1 MKKLIAVLAVLAMV
15 TTAVFAQAT
24 VAGTVETRFSVV
36 RGNLSDGDSDLVMGG
51 LAGAAGAGAI
61 GAAWLQLSGTN
72 PDGTLGGLWR
82 LRNNDIVRGDEAWF
96 HRAFVWW
103 RPVQP
108 VRIWLGIDQ
117 DGLFDTAHFA
127 GWGFHAGDNDYMF
140 NHHWDFWRRVFPGN
154 WDGFGMAFSFTN
166 FGVDGLA
173 LNLVLPTGQRN
184 WPQARNDR
192 VTRYLTVQQMLAA
205 FRLHGTYLLP
215 GIGTIQFT
223 YNAPGGIMNIE
234 ASHGL
239 AGYPHSGTALNQ
251 YQPTWGETTN
261 FGQAGLSFLLT
272 ALDFGNLLFGG
283 AVVIPDADRFMD
295 LHVGAA
301 LDMPTL
307 VPGLMGLRF
316 RVGSNISGDNYRPA
330 FITGN
335 LMPIVSLGP
344 GSLMFDLGLSVQVGA
359 LDSSPA
365 SETHR
370 EPLGFD
376 AERDLGWSVKPVYR
390 LPLASGAFSIGLH
403 VWSGVQRGGNASLT
417 GNNDIHIHVPMLLRF
432 SF

>member
-1 MKKLIAVLAVLAMV
+1 MKKLFAVLAVLAMV
-15 TTAVFAQAT
+15 TTAAHAQAA
-24 VAGTVETRFSVV
+24 VAGTVETRL
-36 RGNLSDGDSDLVMGG
+36 NLLHPDLSDGDEDMTIGG
-51 LAGAAGAGAI
+51 NV

-72 PDGTLGGLWR
+72 ADGTLGGLFR
-82 LRNNDIVRGDEAWF
+82 LRNNDIVRADPWF
-96 HRAFVWW
+96 HRVFVWW
-103 RPVQP
+103 RPIEQMRV
-108 VRIWLGIDQ
+108 WLGVDQ

-154 WDGFGMAFSFTN
+154 WDGFGMALSFAN

-184 WPQARNDR
+184 WPQATNAGI
-192 VTRYLTVQQMLAA
+192 TRRLTVQQMIAG
-205 FRLHGTYLLP
+205 FRFHGTYLLP

-223 YNAPGGIMNIE
+223 YNAPGGIMNID
-234 ASHGL
+234 GIL
-239 AGYPHSGTALNQ
+239 PGDPHSPTGLNQ
-251 YQPTWGETTN
+251 YNPTWGEATN

-283 AVVIPDADRFMD
+283 AVIIPDSDRFMD

-301 LDMPTL
+301 LDAPTL
-307 VPGLMGLRF
+307 VPGTMGLRF
-316 RVGSNISGDNYRPA
+316 RVGCHISGDHYRPA

-335 LMPIVSLGP
+335 VMPVVSLGP
-344 GSLMFDLGLSVQVGA
+344 GSLMFDIGVSVQAGA
-359 LDSSPA
+359 
-365 SETHR
+365 R
-370 EPLGFD
+370 ERDPDDATQTRAVSFD

-390 LPLASGAFSIGLH
+390 MPLASGAFSIGLH
-403 VWSGVQRGGNASLT
+403 VSSGVTMGGNAELT
-417 GNNDIHIHVPMLLRF
+417 GNNNIRMNIPMLIRF